1 MRASESGS
9 GDSERVRLQVVL
21 CESLASKVE
30 QQAEEL
36 QHSQCWVAG
45 WSIGLAL
52 DDKAGFARW
61 VSKRIQSPKDFPS
74 WLGCAGTL
82 NEQRLQ
88 LRIEKAVADE
98 LDSIAGALNQS
109 PAKLAG
115 LMIQFGIEEYAL
127 TFKLRKTKLA
137 KGIRR
142 LLHGKE
148 DATKF
153 DDTKEQSAESNAV
166 PF

>member
-1 MRASESGS
+1 MRASESDS
-9 GDSERVRLQVVL
+9 GEGERVRLQVVL

-36 QHSQCWVAG
+36 QHSLCWVAG
-45 WSIGLAL
+45 FSIGLAL
-52 DDKAGFARW
+52 KDKAGFTKW
-61 VSKRIQSPKDFPS
+61 VSKRIQSPKDFAS
-74 WLGCAGTL
+74 WSGPAGTL

-98 LDSIAGALNQS
+98 LDSIAGVMNQS

-115 LMIQFGIEEYAL
+115 LMIQFGIDEYAL
-127 TFKLRKTKLA
+127 TFKLRKTKAVKAINKFLY
-137 KGIRR
+137 GPGD
-142 LLHGKE
+142 L
-148 DATKF
+148 TKF
-153 DDTKEQSAESNAV
+153 DDTNEQSAESTAA